1 MLNYSKFDSIIIGCE
16 INCQTCGSNFHTEC
30 MSVEN
35 VNLHNA
41 GKTCMWSLY
50 TLSPLLRSLL
60 DQPTISE
67 RKTLQ
72 KLRRKNF
79 RTAPYFIMHAVLINN
94 AFDSLSLN
102 TIDNSLSNW
111 IYTSLITTYCIN
123 KSGFFSQRFF
133 PRCFSLSLSPFSPLS
148 LPHFS
153 GGHFLLSILPPS
165 PLSGYFFFFFYVTCR
180 IPTLNSLSSSSDQQS
195 ILYTLVLHVLVANN
209 G

>member
-1 MLNYSKFDSIIIGCE
+1 MKIY
-16 INCQTCGSNFHTEC
+16 HT
-30 MSVEN
+30 
-35 VNLHNA
+35 A
-41 GKTCMWSLY
+41 
-50 TLSPLLRSLL
+50 
-60 DQPTISE
+60 SE
-67 RKTLQ
+67 RSNTRYLDCLIINAEYVSTVQRPNKDHVSHRLYQ
-72 KLRRKNF
+72 ISRKNF
-79 RTAPYFIMHAVLINN
+79 RTAPYFIMHAVLINY

-102 TIDNSLSNW
+102 TIDNSLGNW

-180 IPTLNSLSSSSDQQS
+180 IRTLNSLSSSSDQQS